1 MSLKAGLALL
11 KAELGKVWARPIL
24 EITVAL
30 MAVMATYLV
39 QPITRVV
46 NQSIFSLTLQSVVT
60 ENVSS
65 VVSSL
70 MLPLVVMCAV
80 LMSLSFAR
88 DYESGLMQSILSA
101 PVSRK
106 MLFTVKFFA
115 VVLPLALLTWIFT
128 TFFVGLTFYSS
139 PWIVLQFSLFALPVV
154 FLFLMLCGSISVL
167 VALVVKRTIPAVLTS
182 FLVNFALWF
191 PTTIITGIAFVQGAS
206 YANYLC
212 LTPYKGALVFLDK
225 LLGIVPKINSDYSYA
240 LEVTH
245 NASDF
250 GALQIVY
257 VCILVIPL
265 FVYFSRRF
273 EICE

>member
-1 MSLKAGLALL
+1 MSVRAGLALL

-46 NQSIFSLTLQSVVT
+46 SHSTFSVTLQSVVT

-139 PWIVLQFSLFALPVV
+139 PWIVLQFSLFALPVS
-154 FLFLMLCGSISVL
+154 FLFLMLCGGIGVL
-167 VALVVKRTIPAVLTS
+167 VALMVKRTIPAVLTS
-182 FLVNFALWF
+182 FLVNFALWY
-191 PTTIITGIAFVQGAS
+191 PSTIITGIAFIRGDFF
-206 YANYLC
+206 ANYLC

-225 LLGIVPKINSDYSYA
+225 LLGIDPKVLLDYPYA
-240 LEVTH
+240 LELSLS
-245 NASDF
+245 ASDF
-250 GALQIVY
+250 GALLIVY
-257 VCILVIPL
+257 VCVLVIPL

-273 EICE
+273 EICD

>member
-1 MSLKAGLALL
+1 LSLKAGLALL
-11 KAELGKVWARPIL
+11 KAEMGKVWARPIL

-39 QPITRVV
+39 QPITQVV
-46 NQSIFSLTLQSVVT
+46 SHSDFSVTLQSVVA
-60 ENVSS
+60 ENVVS

-70 MLPLVVMCAV
+70 MLPLIVMCAV

-88 DYESGLMQSILSA
+88 DYESGLMQSILSE

-139 PWIVLQFSLFALPVV
+139 PWIVLQFSLFTLPVA
-154 FLFLMLCGSISVL
+154 FLFLTLCGSIGVL
-167 VALVVKRTIPAVLTS
+167 VALTVKRTIPAVLTA
-182 FLVNFALWF
+182 FLVNFALWY
-191 PTTIITGIAFVQGAS
+191 PSTIKTGIAFIEGAS

-212 LTPYKGALVFLDK
+212 LTPYKGALVFLEK
-225 LLGIVPKINSDYSYA
+225 LLGIVPKMLSDNGYA
-240 LEVTH
+240 LELSL

>member
-46 NQSIFSLTLQSVVT
+46 SHSDFSVTLQSVVA

-139 PWIVLQFSLFALPVV
+139 PWLVLQFSLFALPVA
-154 FLFLMLCGSISVL
+154 FLFLMLCGSIGVL
-167 VALVVKRTIPAVLTS
+167 VALIVKRTIPAVLTA
-182 FLVNFALWF
+182 FLVNFALWY
-191 PTTIITGIAFVQGAS
+191 PTTIITGIAFIRGDFF
-206 YANYLC
+206 ANYLC

-225 LLGIVPKINSDYSYA
+225 LLGTEPKILPDYAYA
-240 LEVTH
+240 LELSLSAV
-245 NASDF
+245 DF
-250 GALQIVY
+250 GALLIVS

>member
-1 MSLKAGLALL
+1 LSLKAGLALL

-46 NQSIFSLTLQSVVT
+46 SHSDFSVAIQSVVT

-106 MLFTVKFFA
+106 ILFTVKFFA
-115 VVLPLALLTWIFT
+115 VVLPLTLLTWIFT

-139 PWIVLQFSLFALPVV
+139 PWIVLQFSLFALPVS
-154 FLFLMLCGSISVL
+154 FLFLMLCGGISVL
-167 VALVVKRTIPAVLTS
+167 VALVVKRTIPAVLTA
-182 FLVNFALWF
+182 FLVNFSIWY
-191 PTTIITGIAFVQGAS
+191 PTTILTIHAFKSGAI

-212 LTPYKGALVFLDK
+212 LLPYNGSLAFLDK
-225 LLGIVPKINSDYSYA
+225 LLGIVPMIDSEYAYA
-240 LEVTH
+240 LEISLT
-245 NASDF
+245 ASDF
-250 GALQIVY
+250 GALLIVY

-273 EICE
+273 EICD

>member
-30 MAVMATYLV
+30 MALMATFLV
-39 QPITRVV
+39 QPLTKIVSHS
-46 NQSIFSLTLQSVVT
+46 NFSVTLQAVVT

-65 VVSSL
+65 VVTSL

-88 DYESGLMQSILSA
+88 DYESGLMQSILST
-101 PVSRK
+101 PVSRR

-139 PWIVLQFSLFALPVV
+139 PWLVLQFSLFALPVA
-154 FLFLMLCGSISVL
+154 FLFLMLCGSIGVL

-182 FLVNFALWF
+182 FLLNFSIWY
-191 PTTIITGIAFVQGAS
+191 PSTIVTGIAFIEGAS

-212 LTPYKGALVFLDK
+212 LTPYKGALVFLGK
-225 LLGIVPKINSDYSYA
+225 LLGTDPKILPDYSYA
-240 LEVTH
+240 LELSL
-245 NASDF
+245 NAVDF
-250 GALQIVY
+250 GALLIVY

-273 EICE
+273 EICD

>member
-1 MSLKAGLALL
+1 MSGRVGLALL
-11 KAELGKVWARPIL
+11 KAEVGKVWARPIL
-24 EITVAL
+24 EVTVAL
-30 MAVMATYLV
+30 MAVMATFLV
-39 QPITRVV
+39 QPITKIVSHSNFSV
-46 NQSIFSLTLQSVVT
+46 LIQSIMA

-106 MLFTVKFFA
+106 MFFTVKFFA

-139 PWIVLQFSLFALPVV
+139 PWLVLQLSLFALPVA
-154 FLFLMLCGSISVL
+154 FLFLMFCGSIGAL
-167 VALVVKRTIPAVLTS
+167 VALVVKRTIPAVLTA

-191 PTTIITGIAFVQGAS
+191 PTTIITEVAFKEGAI

-212 LTPYKGALVFLDK
+212 LAPYNGALVFLDK
-225 LLGIVPKINSDYSYA
+225 SLGIVPKISSDYAGA
-240 LEVTH
+240 LELSLSAV
-245 NASDF
+245 DF
-250 GALQIVY
+250 GALLIVY
-257 VCILVIPL
+257 VSILVVPL
-265 FVYFSRRF
+265 FVYFWRGF

>member
-1 MSLKAGLALL
+1 LSFKAGLALL
-11 KAELGKVWARPIL
+11 KAEIGKVWARPIL

-30 MAVMATYLV
+30 MAVMATLLV
-39 QPITRVV
+39 QPITKIVSHSNFSVV
-46 NQSIFSLTLQSVVT
+46 IQSIVT

-115 VVLPLALLTWIFT
+115 VVLPLTLLTWIFT

-139 PWIVLQFSLFALPVV
+139 PWLVLQFSLFALPVA
-154 FLFLMLCGSISVL
+154 FLFLMFCGSISVL
-167 VALVVKRTIPAVLTS
+167 IALMVKRTIPAVLTA
-182 FLVNFALWF
+182 FLVNFSIWY
-191 PTTIITGIAFVQGAS
+191 PTTIITGSALIEGAS

-212 LTPYKGALVFLDK
+212 LTPYKGALVFLNK
-225 LLGIVPKINSDYSYA
+225 LLGIVPMITSDYADAFELSLSA
-240 LEVTH
+240 G
-245 NASDF
+245 DF
-250 GALQIVY
+250 GALLIVY
-257 VCILVIPL
+257 VCILLIPL

>member
-1 MSLKAGLALL
+1 LSLKAGLALL

-46 NQSIFSLTLQSVVT
+46 SHSNFSVTLQSVVT

-106 MLFTVKFFA
+106 ILFTVKFFA
-115 VVLPLALLTWIFT
+115 VVLPLTLLTWIFT

-139 PWIVLQFSLFALPVV
+139 PWIVLQFSLFALPVS
-154 FLFLMLCGSISVL
+154 FLFLMLCGGISVL
-167 VALVVKRTIPAVLTS
+167 VALVVKRTIPAVLTA
-182 FLVNFALWF
+182 FLVNFSIWY
-191 PTTIITGIAFVQGAS
+191 PTTILTIHAFKSGAI

-212 LTPYKGALVFLDK
+212 LLPYNGSLAFLDK
-225 LLGIVPKINSDYSYA
+225 LLGIVPMIDSEYAYA
-240 LEVTH
+240 LEISLT
-245 NASDF
+245 ASDF
-250 GALQIVY
+250 GALQIGY
-257 VCILVIPL
+257 VCILAIPL

-273 EICE
+273 EICD

>member
-1 MSLKAGLALL
+1 MSGRVGLALL
-11 KAELGKVWARPIL
+11 KAEVGKVWARPIL
-24 EITVAL
+24 EVTVAL
-30 MAVMATYLV
+30 MAVMATFLV
-39 QPITRVV
+39 QPITKIVSHSNFSVV
-46 NQSIFSLTLQSVVT
+46 IQSVVA

-139 PWIVLQFSLFALPVV
+139 PWLVLQLSLFALPVS
-154 FLFLMLCGSISVL
+154 FLFLMFCGGIGVL
-167 VALVVKRTIPAVLTS
+167 VAFVVKRTIPAVLTA

-191 PTTIITGIAFVQGAS
+191 PTTIITEVAFKEGAF

-212 LTPYKGALVFLDK
+212 LTPYNGALVFLDK
-225 LLGIVPKINSDYSYA
+225 SLGIVPKISSDYAGA
-240 LEVTH
+240 LELSLSAV
-245 NASDF
+245 DF
-250 GALQIVY
+250 GALLIVY
-257 VCILVIPL
+257 VSILVVPL
-265 FVYFSRRF
+265 FVYFWRGF

>member
-1 MSLKAGLALL
+1 LSLKAGLALL

-30 MAVMATYLV
+30 MALMATFLV
-39 QPITRVV
+39 QPLTKIVSHS
-46 NQSIFSLTLQSVVT
+46 NFSVTLQAVVT

-65 VVSSL
+65 VVTSL

-88 DYESGLMQSILSA
+88 DYESGLMQSILST
-101 PVSRK
+101 PVSRR

-139 PWIVLQFSLFALPVV
+139 PWLVLQFSLFALPVA
-154 FLFLMLCGSISVL
+154 FLFLMLCGSIGVL

-182 FLVNFALWF
+182 FLLNFSIWY
-191 PTTIITGIAFVQGAS
+191 PSTIVTGIAFIEGAS

-212 LTPYKGALVFLDK
+212 LTPYKGALVFLGK
-225 LLGIVPKINSDYSYA
+225 LLGTDPKILPDYSYA
-240 LEVTH
+240 LELSL
-245 NASDF
+245 NAVDF
-250 GALQIVY
+250 GALLIVY

-273 EICE
+273 EICD

>member
-1 MSLKAGLALL
+1 LSLKAGLALL
-11 KAELGKVWARPIL
+11 KAEMGKVWARPIL

-30 MAVMATYLV
+30 MAVMATFLV
-39 QPITRVV
+39 QPITKIV
-46 NQSIFSLTLQSVVT
+46 SHSDFSVTLQSVVT
-60 ENVSS
+60 GNVSS

-88 DYESGLMQSILSA
+88 DYESGLMQSILSE

-139 PWIVLQFSLFALPVV
+139 PWLVLQFSLFALPVA

-167 VALVVKRTIPAVLTS
+167 IALVVKRTIPAVLTA
-182 FLVNFALWF
+182 FLVNFSIWF
-191 PTTIITGIAFVQGAS
+191 PTTIITGNALIEGAS

-225 LLGIVPKINSDYSYA
+225 LLGIEPKIISDYAYA
-240 LEVTH
+240 LELSL

-250 GALQIVY
+250 GTLMIVY

-265 FVYFSRRF
+265 FIYFSRRF